1 MGGIKLST
9 VVPRITTEPLFG
21 VDALMRPLHSPQ
33 NPKNNAALVR
43 YGVLAPR
50 INTQPLFRWL
60 VKNWRN
66 HTQMHRHL

>member
-9 VVPRITTEPLFG
+9 VISRITSESLFG

-33 NPKNNAALVR
+33 NPKVNTALDR
-43 YGVLAPR
+43 CSETAPR

-60 VKNWRN
+60 VKNWHN
-66 HTQMHRHL
+66 YTQEHRHL

>member
-9 VVPRITTEPLFG
+9 VVPQITTELSFG

-33 NPKNNAALVR
+33 NPKINTTLIR
-43 YGVLAPR
+43 YGETAPR

-60 VKNWRN
+60 VKNWHN
-66 HTQMHRHL
+66 HTHRHRHL

>member
-9 VVPRITTEPLFG
+9 VVPRITTESSFG

-33 NPKNNAALVR
+33 NPKVNTALDR
-43 YGVLAPR
+43 CSETAPR

-60 VKNWRN
+60 VKNWHI
-66 HTQMHRHL
+66 HTHRHRHL

>member
-1 MGGIKLST
+1 MGGIKRST

-33 NPKNNAALVR
+33 NPKVNTALVR
-43 YGVLAPR
+43 YSETAPR

-60 VKNWRN
+60 VKNWHN
-66 HTQMHRHL
+66 HTHERRHL